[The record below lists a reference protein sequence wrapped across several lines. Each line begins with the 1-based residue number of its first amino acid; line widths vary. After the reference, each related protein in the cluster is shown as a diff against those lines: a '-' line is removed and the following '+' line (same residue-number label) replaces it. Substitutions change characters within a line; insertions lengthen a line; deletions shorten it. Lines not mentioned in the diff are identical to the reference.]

1 MMSCRCAIARR
12 LAPWFT
18 ALTTLLS
25 IVAAGVLAT
34 APSQT
39 AAQALPELPPRLSQT
54 GLFAAGE
61 PGRIAPGLHSFT
73 PQYPLWS
80 DGAAKRR
87 WIALPPGTAI
97 DAGDPDAWQFPPGTR
112 LWKEFAVDGR
122 PVETRYI
129 ERRADGQ
136 WRFGSYV
143 WQPDGRDAVLAPPR
157 GQVLELAAPPRGQVL
172 PLAAAPGGRYEVPG
186 RGDCLA
192 CHDGAAV
199 PVLGFGALQLSPD
212 RDPLAPHAEPLR
224 PADLDLPALAAQG
237 LLRGLPAA
245 LLAQPP
251 RIAAAD
257 ARERAAL
264 GYLHGNCAH
273 CHNDDGS
280 PAPVGLRLAQS
291 VADAAGS
298 LRRVRD
304 SLIGAASRYRPADA
318 GADGGDWLVVQ
329 PGRPSHSVLTLRLRS
344 RQPQAQMPPLGTRIA
359 DEAALALVERWIA
372 GLRPAA
378 ASTQAL
384 SSFSPPLT
392 GAVR

>member
-1 MMSCRCAIARR
+1 MEPSACAFTRR

-34 APSQT
+34 TPSQT

-54 GLFAAGE
+54 GLFAAGQ
-61 PGRIAPGLHSFT
+61 PDRIAPGLQPFT

-87 WIALPPGTAI
+87 WIALPPGAAI
-97 DAGDPDAWQFPPGTR
+97 DAADPDAWQFPPGTR
-112 LWKEFAVDGR
+112 LWKEFALAGR
-122 PVETRYI
+122 PVETRFI

-143 WQPDGRDAVLAPPR
+143 WQPDGREAWLAPAR
-157 GQVLELAAPPRGQVL
+157 GQVLA
-172 PLAAAPGGRYEVPG
+172 LAAAPGGRYEVPG

-199 PVLGFGALQLSPD
+199 PVLGFAALQLSSD
-212 RDPLAPHAEPLR
+212 RDPLAPHREPPR
-224 PADLDLPALAAQG
+224 PGDLELPALAAQG
-237 LLRGLPAA
+237 LLRHLPAA
-245 LLAQPP
+245 LLAAPP
-251 RIAAAD
+251 RIATAD

-264 GYLHGNCAH
+264 GYLHGNCGH
-273 CHNDDGS
+273 CHNDDGN
-280 PAPVGLRLAQS
+280 PAPVGLRLAQR

-298 LRRVRD
+298 LQRVRD
-304 SLIGAASRYRPADA
+304 SLIGAASRYQPMDRAAAAADD
-318 GADGGDWLVVQ
+318 ADWPVVQ
-329 PGRPSHSVLTLRLRS
+329 PGRPARSVLTHRLRS

-359 DEAALALVERWIA
+359 DEAALALVEAWVA
-372 GLRPAA
+372 GLPPAP
-378 ASTQAL
+378 SRSL
-384 SSFSPPLT
+384 SSHP
-392 GAVR
+392 

>member
-1 MMSCRCAIARR
+1 M
-12 LAPWFT
+12 APWVT

-39 AAQALPELPPRLSQT
+39 SAQGQPELPPRLSQT
-54 GLFAAGE
+54 GLFAVGE
-61 PGRIAPGLHSFT
+61 PGRIAPGLQAFT

-97 DAGDPDAWQFPPGTR
+97 DASDADAWQFPPGTR
-112 LWKEFAVDGR
+112 LWKEFALDGR
-122 PVETRYI
+122 PVETRVI

-136 WRFGSYV
+136 WLFGSYV
-143 WQPDGRDAVLAPPR
+143 WQPDGREAWLAPPR
-157 GQVLELAAPPRGQVL
+157 GQVLALAT
-172 PLAAAPGGRYEVPG
+172 APGGRYEVPG

-212 RDPLAPHAEPLR
+212 RDPLAPHREPPR
-224 PADLDLPALAAQG
+224 QPDLDLPALVRLG

-245 LLAQPP
+245 LLAAPP

-273 CHNDDGS
+273 CHNDDGN
-280 PAPVGLRLAQS
+280 PAPVALRLAQS
-291 VADAAGS
+291 VADPAGG
-298 LRRVRD
+298 LKRVRD
-304 SLIGAASRYRPADA
+304 SLIGAASRYQPTVVDAD
-318 GADGGDWLVVQ
+318 DDDWPVVQ
-329 PGRPSHSVLTLRLRS
+329 PGRPSHSVLTVRLRS

-359 DEAALALVERWIA
+359 DEAALALVERWIN
-372 GLRPAA
+372 GPQPTAA
-378 ASTQAL
+378 TASAEA
-384 SSFSPPLT
+384 FSAFPPPLT